1 MESKRN
7 ENKKDEQTNKNSMD
21 IGKNMQIEIYDKSG
35 RKLNLSVCNE
45 DIKIM
50 KYIGDI
56 EELNLESAANLASKG
71 IDVFNS
77 SDKFFNNICH
87 NYNNTDR
94 TDITIDDRR
103 SDIYQNVSFCQ
114 SGCTYTGMNYE
125 LMTANCICDCNIIQN
140 ELDNNTENNNT
151 NDEGNNFNSITKS
164 MLANLLDFNIDV
176 IKCYNLIMDLKI
188 MKSNIG
194 FYSTLTPFILQIIFL
209 FVYISKKLNSIKYFI
224 LNYNNKN
231 NNNNKNIINNKNKI
245 NDKKKNKNNKKFSP
259 AFPPPKNNSFN
270 HNKNENS
277 KNNKIINNDKYIGH
291 KKKKG
296 KKIQNNKKN
305 FNLWKIMIMPIII

>member
-7 ENKKDEQTNKNSMD
+7 ENKKDKEGDNNAID

-77 SDKFFNNICH
+77 SDEFFNNICH

-103 SDIYQNVSFCQ
+103 SDIYQ
-114 SGCTYTGMNYE
+114 
-125 LMTANCICDCNIIQN
+125 
-140 ELDNNTENNNT
+140 
-151 NDEGNNFNSITKS
+151 K
-164 MLANLLDFNIDV
+164 
-176 IKCYNLIMDLKI
+176 KR
-188 MKSNIG
+188 
-194 FYSTLTPFILQIIFL
+194 
-209 FVYISKKLNSIKYFI
+209 VYLY
-224 LNYNNKN
+224 
-231 NNNNKNIINNKNKI
+231 
-245 NDKKKNKNNKKFSP
+245 
-259 AFPPPKNNSFN
+259 
-270 HNKNENS
+270 
-277 KNNKIINNDKYIGH
+277 
-291 KKKKG
+291 
-296 KKIQNNKKN
+296 
-305 FNLWKIMIMPIII
+305 